1 MATSA
6 RQAFIHKIP
15 SIRQRNITGSRKNTK
30 AEDQYDR
37 IAKAAFEHGFLSLAL
52 KRVCDAGKQ
61 IQQMSLISIELPLR

>member
-6 RQAFIHKIP
+6 RLAFIHEIP

-37 IAKAAFEHGFLSLAL
+37 IAKAAFEHCFLSVAL
-52 KRVCDAGKQ
+52 KRVCDAGKNQ
-61 IQQMSLISIELPLR
+61 